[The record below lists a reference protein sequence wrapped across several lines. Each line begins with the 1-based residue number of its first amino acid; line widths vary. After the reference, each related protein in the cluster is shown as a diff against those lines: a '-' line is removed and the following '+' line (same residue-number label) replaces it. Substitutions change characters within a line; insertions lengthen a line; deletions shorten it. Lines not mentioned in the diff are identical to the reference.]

1 MICSG
6 MDPNNENLVR
16 LPSASVPWQSGRTIF
31 ALMLREMGTT
41 YGRSPGGYLW
51 AILEPVGMIIVL
63 SLAFSLIVRAPAL
76 GNNFTLFYAT
86 GFLPFELY
94 GSVAGKTAGALQFS
108 RALLAYPS
116 VTWLDAILARFFLA
130 FLTIAAVFCI
140 IIVGILSMA
149 DTHVILNFPAIF
161 AGLLLAG
168 LLGLSVGIMNCLLFG
183 LYPMWKSV
191 WGIITR
197 PLFIASGVLFIYEDM
212 PPFVQD
218 ILWWNPLMHITGLVR
233 KGFYSTYHASYVS
246 IPYTLGVILIILCMG
261 LLFLGTH
268 YKKVLER

>member
-1 MICSG
+1 
-6 MDPNNENLVR
+6 MDHENETLVR
-16 LPSASVPWQSGRTIF
+16 LPSASVPWQSARTIF

-51 AILEPVGMIIVL
+51 AILEPIGMIAVL
-63 SLAFSLIVRAPAL
+63 SLAFSLIVRAPSL

-86 GFLPFELY
+86 GFLSFELY
-94 GSVAGKTAGALQFS
+94 GSVASKTAGALLFS
-108 RALLAYPS
+108 RSLLAYPS
-116 VTWLDAILARFFLA
+116 VTWLDAILARFFLT
-130 FLTIAAVFCI
+130 FLTISAVFCI
-140 IIVGILSMA
+140 IITGILSLA
-149 DTHVILNFPAIF
+149 DTHVILNFPAIVT
-161 AGLLLAG
+161 GLLLAG
-168 LLGLSVGIMNCLLFG
+168 LFGLAVGLMNCLLFG
-183 LYPMWKSV
+183 LYPIWKNI
-191 WGIITR
+191 WGIVTR

-246 IPYTLGVILIILCMG
+246 IPYVVGVTLIVLCMG

-268 YKKVLER
+268 YKKVLES